1 MIRLSAKTGEGID
14 TLIAHLKATVGYQGE
29 ESGEFIAR
37 RRHLDALKKASK
49 HLETGRSALEQS
61 LSGELLAEDLR
72 QAQMALSEITG
83 EFTADDLLGE
93 IFASFCI
100 GK

>member
-1 MIRLSAKTGEGID
+1 MIGLSAKTGEGVE
-14 TLIAHLKATVGYQGE
+14 TLIGHLKATMGYQGE

-37 RRHLDALKKASK
+37 RRHLEALKKARK
-49 HLETGRSALEQS
+49 HLDSGRRALDQS

-93 IFASFCI
+93 IFSSFCI